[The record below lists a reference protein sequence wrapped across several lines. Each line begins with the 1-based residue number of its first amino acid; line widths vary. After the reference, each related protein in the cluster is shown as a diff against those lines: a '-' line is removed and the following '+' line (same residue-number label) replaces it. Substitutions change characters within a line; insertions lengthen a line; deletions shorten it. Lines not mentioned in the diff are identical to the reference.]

1 MVFGGIAKER
11 IQLNEDTVWNG
22 KKRDRINPEALK
34 ALPEVRRLLFAG
46 KPREAENLEDKAL
59 LGILNRQP
67 PYQPLGDLNIEFSGQ
82 DNALD
87 YRRELN
93 LASGVV
99 RVTYRIGD
107 ATYTREVF
115 SSAPDQAL
123 IVRIVCDR
131 PGQLS
136 FHATL
141 ARSQDSQTSVA
152 APDRVILQGEAI
164 AHTSFWASPRV
175 PAEKRKV
182 ELDQLEPTGV
192 KFRAVLRA
200 VTQARNPR

>member
-1 MVFGGIAKER
+1 M
-11 IQLNEDTVWNG
+11 
-22 KKRDRINPEALK
+22 
-34 ALPEVRRLLFAG
+34 PEVRRLLFAG